1 MDKTYNDLMDI
12 VNRTKK
18 FDSNEKSVPRPP
30 RETRVVREIDE
41 ETDDTEIKDEEVLE
55 KPKTSLFDGKDA
67 ITKYLNTK
75 KEKPKSKTSKTETKT
90 TKKTTKKDSAK
101 TKKTTKTTT
110 KSKTAKA
117 PKTEKAPQKEVSKA
131 ETKKASVKDLADKI
145 RIIKDKK
152 VVKPTKQAPVIDMND
167 PRVIELYKALN
178 DTLLA
183 GGTDV
188 SEYLGEDNPVTAKS
202 LSDLQNKKKVE
213 SEKETLNREQEEYEK
228 LFTGSFVNDESDNG
242 EVSDD
247 KLQEVLKNNDEKNQ
261 EFVLENNESDETNTS
276 ENTEDAPQNN
286 EQSESVSYSNRFD
299 RDLEEFNNRNQ
310 ELDQKIADYYKR
322 KQQKID
328 DYNKSENDE
337 EDESFESYKDSY
349 ENKKHDYE
357 DIFNGQIETRD
368 DDEKENEV
376 VEDIHNETET
386 EEPSFRD
393 LYNSLNS
400 EDDDPYADIRY
411 VTPNSE
417 KLDADY
423 ENIVTQDDVAS
434 KPSDNAD
441 EDEKENANNTDAWQN
456 SLDRF
461 EESKEDTNTNTK
473 QTFEDD
479 ELVENEVGQIENYS
493 KESDSENNDKV
504 YDLSDDDS
512 DLDDYIVSSNI
523 PVESDS
529 DDDSVMVL
537 DQDELPESQ
546 IDVLG
551 REFKPESP
559 KSQEENKDENSDAIS
574 KEEFYNEMA
583 RLQEN
588 LLNQLKGEKEQQVEP
603 VKQSESDTLNKAL
616 DIISNLTTTKSEPT
630 VQTQAVE
637 NSHDNSKAE
646 NVANEL
652 IEDINNQFEN
662 NEETQSETTSPVE
675 ETITPETLNPLENE
689 TKTLCN
695 ALGIEPEKTE
705 TETEKTEESLL
716 NPEVALNEK
725 DIEYLVDS
733 EKTKAEKPN
742 YFYLSDEDKKSRPE
756 TDEYMSVYDE
766 KGKEMGDLNL
776 NKDIANAVSTEQ
788 QVKETKKAPTKTD
801 DMEVIYTIF
810 GVEKKKVEKE
820 KENMKVLFVASEC
833 QPFIA
838 TGGLGDVAGSL
849 PKAIAKLDGIDI
861 RVILPLYGKIKAE
874 YGDKLEYIGN
884 FTVHLS
890 WRQEYCGLFKY
901 TKDGVTYYFVDNER
915 YFKRDG
921 IYGFYDDGER
931 FAYFC
936 KAVVESLPMLNFF
949 PDIIHCNDWESA
961 LVSTYIK
968 TGNWS
973 DFRYYKIKNIYT
985 IHNVEYQGIYGM
997 ENLKD
1002 LFGIDPR
1009 FKNDLEYN
1017 SDINLTK
1024 AAIQYSDKFTTVSDS
1039 YCDNLKQPY
1048 CSRGLHHI
1056 VIRNEY
1062 KLSGILNGIDYDFYN
1077 PATDSVIFKNYDVDT
1092 LENKVLNKKIW
1103 QDELGLP
1110 VDGRTPMI
1118 AVVSRLVSHKGID
1131 LLTKVLEDVLQKD
1144 IQFVVV
1150 GTGDSRY
1157 TDYFKYLE
1165 NKYPTKVRALVDK
1178 YSNESARRAYA
1189 ASDIFVMP
1197 SKIEPCGISQMIA
1210 SRYGS
1215 VPIVREVGGLK
1226 DTIKDFG
1233 CVDGGNGYTFAN
1245 YNPNDLLSQ
1254 INRAINDYK
1263 DENGWKNKMR
1273 IVMTTDFSWDKSAK
1287 KYLDLY
1293 KSLIN

>member
-1 MDKTYNDLMDI
+1 MDKTYNELMDI

-18 FDSNEKSVPRPP
+18 FDNNDKNMPRPP
-30 RETRVVREIDE
+30 RATRVAREIDDE
-41 ETDDTEIKDEEVLE
+41 YDDTIVKNEEVLE

-75 KEKPKSKTSKTETKT
+75 KEKPKAKTSKTEANSTA
-90 TKKTTKKDSAK
+90 KKTTKKDSAK
-101 TKKTTKTTT
+101 TKKTTKSAT
-110 KSKTAKA
+110 KSKT
-117 PKTEKAPQKEVSKA
+117 TKAPQKGVSKS
-131 ETKKASVKDLADKI
+131 ETKKASVKDLAEKI
-145 RIIKDKK
+145 KIIKDKK
-152 VVKPTKQAPVIDMND
+152 VVKPTKQAPAVDMND
-167 PRVIELYKALN
+167 PKVIELYKALN

-202 LSDLQNKKKVE
+202 LSELQNKKKVE

-228 LFTGSFVNDESDNG
+228 LFTGSFVSDESDNS
-242 EVSDD
+242 EVSDE

-261 EFVLENNESDETNTS
+261 ELVLKNDDDEQTNNN
-276 ENTEDAPQNN
+276 ENTEDSTQTN
-286 EQSESVSYSNRFD
+286 EQGESKNYSNRFD

-337 EDESFESYKDSY
+337 DDEQFESYKDSY

-357 DIFNGQIETRD
+357 DIFSGQVETREND
-368 DDEKENEV
+368 VKENETA
-376 VEDIHNETET
+376 EEAINENNG
-386 EEPSFRD
+386 EESSFTD

-417 KLDADY
+417 KIDADY
-423 ENIVTQDDVAS
+423 ENVVAQNDNLS
-434 KPSDNAD
+434 ELNDTAEDKNKEENSD
-441 EDEKENANNTDAWQN
+441 DAWQN

-461 EESKEDTNTNTK
+461 EESKEDNSSTK
-473 QTFEDD
+473 QTFQDA
-479 ELVENEVGQIENYS
+479 ELVENEVNQTENYS
-493 KESDSENNDKV
+493 KESDSENDDKV

-523 PVESDS
+523 PVEKDS

-537 DQDELPESQ
+537 EQDELPESQ

-551 REFKPESP
+551 REFKPENS
-559 KSQEENKDENSDAIS
+559 KAQDENKDENKDENTDAIS

-588 LLNQLKGEKEQQVEP
+588 LLNQLKGEKEQQTEP
-603 VKQSESDTLNKAL
+603 VQQTQSDTLNKAL
-616 DIISNLTTTKSEPT
+616 DIINNLTTNKNETLS
-630 VQTQAVE
+630 QTQSVE
-637 NSHDNSKAE
+637 NSKAE
-646 NVANEL
+646 TVANEL
-652 IEDINNQFEN
+652 IDDINSQVGKDEKPQD
-662 NEETQSETTSPVE
+662 ETVDEKD
-675 ETITPETLNPLENE
+675 ETLTKTTENSLENE

-695 ALGIEPEKTE
+695 ALGIDPEKTE
-705 TETEKTEESLL
+705 TESAEDGLL

-725 DIEYLVDS
+725 DIEYLVNS

-776 NKDIANAVSTEQ
+776 NKNIANAVSTEQ
-788 QVKETKKAPTKTD
+788 QVKQNSKTPTKTD

-820 KENMKVLFVASEC
+820 KDNIKVLYVASEC

-861 RVILPLYGKIKAE
+861 RLIMPLYGKIKDE

-915 YFKRDG
+915 YFRRDG

-1017 SDINLTK
+1017 NDINLTK

-1077 PATDSVIFKNYDVDT
+1077 PATDSAIFKNYDVDT

-1144 IQFVVV
+1144 VQFVVV

-1157 TDYFKYLE
+1157 VDYFKYLE

-1233 CVDGGNGYTFAN
+1233 CVEGGNGYTFAN

-1254 INRAINDYK
+1254 INRAINDYN

>member
-1 MDKTYNDLMDI
+1 MDKTYNELMDI

-18 FDSNEKSVPRPP
+18 FDNNDKNMPRPP
-30 RETRVVREIDE
+30 RATRVSREIDDE
-41 ETDDTEIKDEEVLE
+41 YDDTIVKNEEVLE

-75 KEKPKSKTSKTETKT
+75 KEKPKAKTSKTKANSTA
-90 TKKTTKKDSAK
+90 KKTTKKDSAK
-101 TKKTTKTTT
+101 TKKTTKSAT
-110 KSKTAKA
+110 KSKT
-117 PKTEKAPQKEVSKA
+117 TKAPQKGVSKS
-131 ETKKASVKDLADKI
+131 ETKKASVKDLAEKI
-145 RIIKDKK
+145 KIIKDKK
-152 VVKPTKQAPVIDMND
+152 VVKPTKQAPVVDMND
-167 PRVIELYKALN
+167 PKVIELYKALN

-188 SEYLGEDNPVTAKS
+188 SEYLDEDNPVTAKS
-202 LSDLQNKKKVE
+202 LSELQNKKKVE

-228 LFTGSFVNDESDNG
+228 LFTGSFVSDESDNS
-242 EVSDD
+242 EVSDE

-261 EFVLENNESDETNTS
+261 ELVLKNDDDEQTNTN
-276 ENTEDAPQNN
+276 ENTEDSTQTN
-286 EQSESVSYSNRFD
+286 EQGESKNYSNRFD

-328 DYNKSENDE
+328 DYNKSEDNEDDE
-337 EDESFESYKDSY
+337 QFESYKDSY

-357 DIFNGQIETRD
+357 NIFSGQVETREND
-368 DDEKENEV
+368 VKENETA
-376 VEDIHNETET
+376 EETINENNG
-386 EEPSFRD
+386 EESSFRD

-417 KLDADY
+417 KIDADY
-423 ENIVTQDDVAS
+423 ENVVAQNDNLS
-434 KPSDNAD
+434 ELNDTAEDKNKEENSD
-441 EDEKENANNTDAWQN
+441 DAWQN

-461 EESKEDTNTNTK
+461 EESKEDNSSTK
-473 QTFEDD
+473 QTFEDA
-479 ELVENEVGQIENYS
+479 ELVENEVNQTENYS
-493 KESDSENNDKV
+493 KESDSENDDKV

-523 PVESDS
+523 PVENDS

-537 DQDELPESQ
+537 EQDELPESQ

-551 REFKPESP
+551 REFKPENS
-559 KSQEENKDENSDAIS
+559 KAQNENKDENKDENTDAIS

-583 RLQEN
+583 RLQES
-588 LLNQLKGEKEQQVEP
+588 LLNQLKGEKEQQTEP
-603 VKQSESDTLNKAL
+603 VQQTQSDTLNKAL
-616 DIISNLTTTKSEPT
+616 DIINNLTTNKNETLS
-630 VQTQAVE
+630 QTQSVE
-637 NSHDNSKAE
+637 NSKAE
-646 NVANEL
+646 TVANEL
-652 IEDINNQFEN
+652 IEDINSQVEKD
-662 NEETQSETTSPVE
+662 EKPQDETVDEKD
-675 ETITPETLNPLENE
+675 ETLTKTNKNSLENE

-695 ALGIEPEKTE
+695 ALGIDPEKTE
-705 TETEKTEESLL
+705 TESAEDGLL

-725 DIEYLVDS
+725 DIEYLVNS

-776 NKDIANAVSTEQ
+776 NKNIANAVSTEQ
-788 QVKETKKAPTKTD
+788 QVKQNSKTPTKTD

-820 KENMKVLFVASEC
+820 KDNIKVLYVASEC

-861 RVILPLYGKIKAE
+861 RLIMPLYGKIKDE

-901 TKDGVTYYFVDNER
+901 KKDGVTYYFVDNER
-915 YFKRDG
+915 YFRRDG

-1017 SDINLTK
+1017 NDINLTK

-1077 PATDSVIFKNYDVDT
+1077 PATDSAIFKNYDVDT

-1144 IQFVVV
+1144 VQFVVV

-1157 TDYFKYLE
+1157 VDYFKYLE

-1189 ASDIFVMP
+1189 ASDIFLMP

-1233 CVDGGNGYTFAN
+1233 CVEGGNGYTFAN

-1254 INRAINDYK
+1254 INRAINDYN

>member
-1 MDKTYNDLMDI
+1 MDKTYNELMDI

-18 FDSNEKSVPRPP
+18 FDNNDKNMPRPP
-30 RETRVVREIDE
+30 RATMVSREIDDE
-41 ETDDTEIKDEEVLE
+41 YDETIVKNEEVLE

-75 KEKPKSKTSKTETKT
+75 KEKPKAKTSKTEANSTA
-90 TKKTTKKDSAK
+90 KKTTKKDSAK
-101 TKKTTKTTT
+101 TKKTTKSAT
-110 KSKTAKA
+110 KSKTTKA
-117 PKTEKAPQKEVSKA
+117 SQKGVSKS
-131 ETKKASVKDLADKI
+131 ETKKASVKDLAEKI
-145 RIIKDKK
+145 KIIKDKK
-152 VVKPTKQAPVIDMND
+152 VVKPTKQAPVVDMND
-167 PRVIELYKALN
+167 PKVIELYKALN

-202 LSDLQNKKKVE
+202 LSELQNKKKVE

-228 LFTGSFVNDESDNG
+228 LFTGSFVSDESDNS
-242 EVSDD
+242 EVSDE

-261 EFVLENNESDETNTS
+261 ELVLKNDDDEQTNNN
-276 ENTEDAPQNN
+276 ENTEDSTQTN
-286 EQSESVSYSNRFD
+286 EQGESKNYSNRFD

-337 EDESFESYKDSY
+337 DDEQFESYKDSY

-357 DIFNGQIETRD
+357 DIFSGQVETREND
-368 DDEKENEV
+368 VKENETA
-376 VEDIHNETET
+376 EETINENNG
-386 EEPSFRD
+386 EESSFRD

-417 KLDADY
+417 KIDADY
-423 ENIVTQDDVAS
+423 ENVVAQNDNLS
-434 KPSDNAD
+434 ELNDTAEDKNKEENKEENSD
-441 EDEKENANNTDAWQN
+441 DAWQN

-461 EESKEDTNTNTK
+461 EESKEDNSSTK
-473 QTFEDD
+473 QTFEDA
-479 ELVENEVGQIENYS
+479 ELVENEVNQTENYS
-493 KESDSENNDKV
+493 KESDSENDDKV

-523 PVESDS
+523 PVENDS

-537 DQDELPESQ
+537 EQDELPESQ

-551 REFKPESP
+551 REFKPENS
-559 KSQEENKDENSDAIS
+559 KTQNENKDENKDENTDAIS

-588 LLNQLKGEKEQQVEP
+588 LLNQLKGEKEQQTEP
-603 VKQSESDTLNKAL
+603 VQQTQSDTLNKAL
-616 DIISNLTTTKSEPT
+616 DIINNLTTNKNETLS
-630 VQTQAVE
+630 QTQSVE
-637 NSHDNSKAE
+637 NSKAE
-646 NVANEL
+646 TVANEL
-652 IEDINNQFEN
+652 IEDINSQVEKD
-662 NEETQSETTSPVE
+662 EKPQDETVDEKD
-675 ETITPETLNPLENE
+675 ETLTKTTENSLENE

-695 ALGIEPEKTE
+695 ALGIDPEKTE
-705 TETEKTEESLL
+705 TESAEDGLL

-725 DIEYLVDS
+725 DIEYLVNS

-776 NKDIANAVSTEQ
+776 NKNIANAVSTEQ
-788 QVKETKKAPTKTD
+788 QVKQNSKTPTKTD

-820 KENMKVLFVASEC
+820 KDNIKVLYVASEC

-861 RVILPLYGKIKAE
+861 RLIMPLYGKIKDE

-915 YFKRDG
+915 YFRRDG

-1017 SDINLTK
+1017 NDINLTK

-1077 PATDSVIFKNYDVDT
+1077 PATDSAIFKNYDVDT

-1144 IQFVVV
+1144 VQFVVV

-1157 TDYFKYLE
+1157 VDYFKYLE

-1233 CVDGGNGYTFAN
+1233 CVEGGNGYTFAN

-1254 INRAINDYK
+1254 INRAINDYN